1 MTNAIVCL
9 PMTMIV
15 SSALSFSMETLPNP
29 GYQLRPFNP
38 KRKSDCASLEEICA
52 NVYGGTDYL
61 PAVAASYAEDPDC
74 SFLAL
79 TKNHDDKHN
88 ATAKNDTTDGNENIL
103 AVANYKRMP
112 AQNSAWIEAVR
123 THPNHRNQGLA
134 STLLR
139 SLVEFAKQEN
149 DNNNNNNN
157 SYAPCTSTNILTCT
171 IRSNKGMLRTFDKVG
186 FTQCNTIQL
195 LSFSKCA
202 ELPGWKSGCEE
213 TPRPLLDA
221 LNLNDLVSPIAKK
234 ISPSSWR
241 TISTEI
247 QLLIELEQCKLNG
260 GTSGYLPGMY
270 EYIVPGRNRLDLKK
284 TLEHGLA
291 LCLDLTTPKQTYGC
305 ETDSESGGIN
315 ESDRV
320 EQAILVFTQD
330 ERITSLKSKW
340 MCSIVAHSHVAF
352 DAALLHAH
360 SLDVARRMDLF
371 EREDISEDAAKNATH
386 GDDVS
391 SFPFILAFDDALPL
405 KPGSLA
411 HALPRV
417 TDECVVYSYNYE
429 ESSVH

>member
-9 PMTMIV
+9 PMTMII
-15 SSALSFSMETLPNP
+15 SSALSFSMETLRNP
-29 GYQLRPFNP
+29 GYQLRPFNS
-38 KRKSDCASLEEICA
+38 KRKSDCSSLEEICA

-79 TKNHDDKHN
+79 TKNHDDKHD
-88 ATAKNDTTDGNENIL
+88 ATAKNDTINENIL

-139 SLVEFAKQEN
+139 SLVELAKQEN
-149 DNNNNNNN
+149 DNNNNNRN
-157 SYAPCTSTNILTCT
+157 APCTSTNILTCT
-171 IRSNKGMLRTFDKVG
+171 IRSNRGMLRAFDKVG
-186 FTQCNTIQL
+186 FAQCNTIQL
-195 LSFSKCA
+195 LNFSKCT

-221 LNLNDLVSPIAKK
+221 LNLNDLVSSMAKK
-234 ISPSSWR
+234 ISPLSWR
-241 TISTEI
+241 TISTEE
-247 QLLIELEQCKLNG
+247 QLLIKLEQCKLNG

-284 TLEHGLA
+284 SLDHGLV
-291 LCLDLTTPKQTYGC
+291 LCLDLPTPKKTSGC
-305 ETDSESGGIN
+305 EIDSESGSII
-315 ESDRV
+315 ELDRV

-340 MCSIVAHSHVAF
+340 VCSIVAHSHVAF
-352 DAALLHAH
+352 DAALWHAH
-360 SLDVARRMDLF
+360 SLAVARLMDSF
-371 EREDISEDAAKNATH
+371 EREDISEDAVKNATNE
-386 GDDVS
+386 DNVS
-391 SFPFILAFDDALPL
+391 PFPFILAFDDALPL

-417 TDECVVYSYNYE
+417 TDECVVYSYQYE
-429 ESSVH
+429 ENSVH